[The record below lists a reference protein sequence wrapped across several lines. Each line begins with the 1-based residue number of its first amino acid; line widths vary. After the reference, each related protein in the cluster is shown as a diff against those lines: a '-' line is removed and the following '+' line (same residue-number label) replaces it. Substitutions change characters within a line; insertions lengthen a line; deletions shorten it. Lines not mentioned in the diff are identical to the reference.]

1 MSLSWF
7 SVHAIFGSVF
17 GLLFTMN
24 LHKYESSMKEFK
36 KQGINTAEL
45 GLFTYRNSH
54 QRCSVKKA
62 ALKNFATFAGKH
74 PCWSLFSMKLQAWKP
89 ATLLKRDSNTFVF
102 LWILQ
107 NLKNAYFEEQLQTA
121 VFVANKLLS
130 VMTIFRFHCSYR
142 VYDQY

>member
-1 MSLSWF
+1 MSFSWF
-7 SVHAIFGSVF
+7 SVHVIFGSVF
-17 GLLFTMN
+17 GLLFAMN
-24 LHKYESSMKEFK
+24 LHRQKNSMKGFK
-36 KQGINTAEL
+36 KQGIDSAEL
-45 GLFTYRNSH
+45 GLFTYRSSH
-54 QRCSVKKA
+54 QSCSIKEA
-62 ALKNFATFAGKH
+62 ALKNFAIFAGKH
-74 PCWSLFSMKLQAWKP
+74 LFWSLFSMKLQAWKP

-130 VMTIFRFHCSYR
+130 VMTIFRFHCSCR